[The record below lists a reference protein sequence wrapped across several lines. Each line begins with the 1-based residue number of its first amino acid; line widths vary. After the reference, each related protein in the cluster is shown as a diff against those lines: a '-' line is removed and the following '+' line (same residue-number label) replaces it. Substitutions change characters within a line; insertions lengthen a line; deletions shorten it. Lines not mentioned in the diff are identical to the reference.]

1 MTILARNLSK
11 IFKFSLIF
19 CKFNVLIVFV
29 KEIDYDENF
38 FFFFAHIAH
47 SYFDVTF
54 FYYLNNSLTLENNID
69 IPLNN
74 DLLLSL
80 IELKN
85 EQLY

>member
-1 MTILARNLSK
+1 MTRI
-11 IFKFSLIF
+11 
-19 CKFNVLIVFV
+19 
-29 KEIDYDENF
+29 